1 MPMLYTRRYDLA
13 PDAEWVVFVHGAGGS
28 SSIWHRQ
35 LRAFMEHYNVLLV
48 DLRGHGGSQHP
59 ERVAHTLRY
68 TFDDVARDV
77 LRTLDGLGIAQA
89 HFVGIS
95 LGSIV
100 IRTLGE
106 IAPERVL
113 SLTLGGAIVRLD
125 VRSRL
130 LVGAGQLLRHVVPFL
145 WLYKL
150 FAWVIMPRRR
160 HRESRLAFVSEAGR
174 IAQREF
180 MRWWKLTAQVNPLL
194 RFFREKDVGIPT
206 LYVMGEED
214 YLFLPPV
221 RRVVA
226 AHPSAT
232 LEVLARSG
240 HVVNL
245 DQPEVFNT
253 RVLAFLARCGAADGG
268 AAL

>member
-1 MPMLYTRRYDLA
+1 MLHYRRYDLGPEA
-13 PDAEWVVFVHGAGGS
+13 DWVVFVHGAGGS

-35 LRAFMEHYNVLLV
+35 LRAFKDRHNVLLV
-48 DLRGHGGSQHP
+48 DLRGHGGSQHD
-59 ERVAHTLRY
+59 EQAARGLTY

-77 LRTLDGLGIAQA
+77 LHVLDDLGVARA

-100 IRTLGE
+100 IRTLAE
-106 IAPERVL
+106 LAPDRVA

-125 VRSRL
+125 FRSRF
-130 LVGAGQLLRHVVPFL
+130 LVGAGRLLRRVVPFL

-160 HRESRLAFVSEAGR
+160 HRESRLAFVAEAR
-174 IAQREF
+174 RVAQREF
-180 MRWWKLTAQVNPLL
+180 MRWWRLTAEVTPLL
-194 RFFREKDVGIPT
+194 RFFREQALAVPT

-221 RRVVA
+221 RQVVA
-226 AHPSAT
+226 AHAGT
-232 LEVLARSG
+232 ELAVIPDSG

-245 DQPEVFNT
+245 DQPDAFND
-253 RVLAFLARCGAADGG
+253 RVLAFIARHRAGR
-268 AAL
+268 